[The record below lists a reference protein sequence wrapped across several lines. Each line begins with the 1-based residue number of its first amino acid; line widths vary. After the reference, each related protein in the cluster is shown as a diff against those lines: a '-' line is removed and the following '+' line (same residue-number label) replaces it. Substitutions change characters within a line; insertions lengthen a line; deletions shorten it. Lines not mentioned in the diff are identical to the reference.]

1 MGVLATAG
9 IKKDAVALDIGG
21 TTTDISVFADGAPL
35 LEASGITIGGY
46 KTLIRGLCT
55 KSIGIGG
62 DSVVCVKDGNIF
74 VGPRREGPAVALGG
88 KHPTLTDATIVLGL
102 SCLGHLPKAIEALRP
117 LADKL
122 NRDIISTAQ
131 AILDQA
137 AAFIA
142 ENVRQVLNEINN
154 KPVYTIHELLAGK
167 IIAPQ
172 SVYFVGGPA
181 AAIAPSVALLLGL
194 PYRIPEHSEVAN
206 ALGAALARTTAEI
219 TVLADT
225 EKEVLSI
232 SQEGIF
238 RKIPSTF
245 SAAEVIETG
254 KEALKKR
261 AIKMGAN
268 MDGLEM
274 EVTEFQE
281 FNMIRDFCTTGK
293 NIRAMIQIK
302 PGLISPNNFR

>member
-1 MGVLATAG
+1 
-9 IKKDAVALDIGG
+9 
-21 TTTDISVFADGAPL
+21 
-35 LEASGITIGGY
+35 
-46 KTLIRGLCT
+46 LIRGLYT
-55 KSIGIGG
+55 KSIGVGG
-62 DSVVCVKDGNIF
+62 DSVVRIKDGNIF
-74 VGPRREGPAVALGG
+74 VGPRREGSAVALGG
-88 KHPTLTDATIVLGL
+88 IHPTLTDAIIVLGL
-102 SCLGHLPKAIEALRP
+102 SSLGNPQKAIEAIRP
-117 LADKL
+117 LAAEL
-122 NRDIISTAQ
+122 SRDIVSTAQ
-131 AILDQA
+131 AILDKA
-137 AAFIA
+137 AAVIA

-167 IIAPQ
+167 IIEPQ

-181 AAIAPSVALLLGL
+181 AAIAPSVALRLGW

-232 SQEGIF
+232 SEEGIF
-238 RKIPSTF
+238 RRIPCTF
-245 SAAEVIETG
+245 SSAEAIETG

-268 MDGLEM
+268 MDDLEM

-302 PGLISPNNFR
+302 PGLISADYSR